1 VTEPKPP
8 AASPVTVIF
17 AGGPPKPEPPARRST
32 DWLRLASSAPAVL
45 GFLGLVVYGVVRTGH
60 DAFYARFGVTAEEVG
75 LSQTTIVG
83 RASLYFI
90 FFLTA
95 VVSLVGISAVVARR
109 IPPGEA
115 PATGAAARA
124 GRRGGAFWARVG
136 VSLLT
141 LTAATGFGAVIVAGI
156 EGSRSLAVAVGV
168 VLLLVLV
175 AALGRR
181 LSRGH
186 RLLAGALFAAFA
198 VWSGSVAYVVA
209 RTGTESQPGA
219 ASLPAAARWLL
230 FAFCLLAVATAS
242 ASLLRQF
249 ETASPRESR
258 QDASRR
264 QTYMLLLSLLAAM
277 PLALVFLAPGAGR
290 FLTGA
295 GDRTAAA
302 VAMWAFLFAFVI
314 LAFEVVLE
322 RPPGEP
328 TPVADVLLIIS
339 LATMLAFTALF
350 LAWERGLDLA
360 DQVLAGNRI
369 TQSGFS
375 TFSVRADI
383 VCLEQVGKPEAGNR
397 LPQEPVVYL
406 GQSNGQ
412 LLLFDLQR
420 RETIRAREEE
430 ENVDIGAPDRV
441 PIRIPSS
448 GLIVRVANLLA
459 PAERY
464 VVPVRLANPRRDLPG
479 KWTCFG

>member
-1 VTEPKPP
+1 VSE
-8 AASPVTVIF
+8 
-17 AGGPPKPEPPARRST
+17 PARRST

-95 VVSLVGISAVVARR
+95 VISLVGISAVVARR
-109 IPPGEA
+109 LPSAEDA
-115 PATGAAARA
+115 DRGAE
-124 GRRGGAFWARVG
+124 RRTGAFWARVG
-136 VSLLT
+136 VSLLA
-141 LTAATGFGAVIVAGI
+141 LTAATGFAGVIIAGI
-156 EGSRSLAVAVGV
+156 EGPRSVAAAVAV
-168 VLLLVLV
+168 VLLLVLL
-175 AALGRR
+175 AALARR
-181 LSRGH
+181 LSRSH
-186 RLLAGALFAAFA
+186 RVLAAVLFGAFA
-198 VWSGSVAYVVA
+198 VWSASVAYAVA
-209 RTGTESQPGA
+209 RTGTESRPGA

-249 ETASPRESR
+249 ETASPREAPR
-258 QDASRR
+258 DASRR
-264 QTYMLLLSLLAAM
+264 QTYMMLLSVLAAL
-277 PLALVFLAPGAGR
+277 PLALVFLAPGVGR
-290 FLTGA
+290 FLTEA

-302 VAMWAFLFAFVI
+302 LAMWAFLFAFVI

-322 RPPGEP
+322 RPPDQP

-339 LATMLAFTALF
+339 LSTMLAFTALF

-360 DQVLAGNRI
+360 NQVLAGNRI
-369 TQSGFS
+369 TQSGFG

-383 VCLEQVGKPEAGNR
+383 VCVEPLERTKQPTR
-397 LPQEPVVYL
+397 LPAEPVVYL
-406 GQSNGQ
+406 GQSGGQ
-412 LLLFDLQR
+412 LVLFDLQR
-420 RETIRAREEE
+420 RETIRAREELE
-430 ENVDIGAPDRV
+430 HVDIGAPDRV
-441 PIRIPSS
+441 PLRIPSS
-448 GLIVRVANLLA
+448 GLMIRVANLLA

-464 VVPVRLANPRRDLPG
+464 VVPVTLGKPPRRLPG

>member
-1 VTEPKPP
+1 VAGRGRIPPSPERGDVTEPKP
-8 AASPVTVIF
+8 
-17 AGGPPKPEPPARRST
+17 RRST

-45 GFLGLVVYGVVRTGH
+45 GFLGIVVYGVVRTGH

-83 RASLYFI
+83 RASLYFV

-109 IPPGEA
+109 L
-115 PATGAAARA
+115 PAADEAARSRE
-124 GRRGGAFWARVG
+124 RRTGAFWARVG
-136 VSLLT
+136 VSLIT
-141 LTAATGFGAVIVAGI
+141 LTAATGLGGLIVAGI
-156 EGSRSLAVAVGV
+156 EGPRSVAMAVAV
-168 VLLLVLV
+168 VLLLALV

-181 LSRGH
+181 LSRQH
-186 RLLAGALFAAFA
+186 RVLAGVLFAGFA
-198 VWSGSVAYVVA
+198 VWSGAVAYAVA
-209 RTGTESQPGA
+209 RTGTESEPGA
-219 ASLPAAARWLL
+219 ASLPAASRWLL

-249 ETASPRESR
+249 ETASRRESR
-258 QDASRR
+258 QDQSRR
-264 QTYMLLLSLLAAM
+264 QTYMLLLSVLAAL
-277 PLALVFLAPGAGR
+277 PLALVFLAPGVGR
-290 FLTGA
+290 FLTEA

-302 VAMWAFLFAFVI
+302 IAMWAFLFGFVI

-322 RPPGEP
+322 RPPDEP

-339 LATMLAFTALF
+339 LSTLLAFTALF

-360 DQVLAGNRI
+360 NQVLAGNRI

-383 VCLEQVGKPEAGNR
+383 VCLEPEQR
-397 LPQEPVVYL
+397 SSQPTSLPDQPVVYL
-406 GQSNGQ
+406 GQSGGQ
-412 LLLFDLQR
+412 LVLFDLER
-420 RETIRAREEE
+420 KETLRAREQREQI
-430 ENVDIGAPDRV
+430 DIGAPDRV

-459 PAERY
+459 PANPY
-464 VVPVRLANPRRDLPG
+464 VVPVTLTNPRQTLPG
-479 KWTCFG
+479 KWTCFR

>member
-1 VTEPKPP
+1 VAE
-8 AASPVTVIF
+8 
-17 AGGPPKPEPPARRST
+17 PARRHT

-95 VVSLVGISAVVARR
+95 VVSLVGVSAVVARR
-109 IPPGEA
+109 L
-115 PATGAAARA
+115 PAADDAE
-124 GRRGGAFWARVG
+124 RRRERRTGAFWARVG

-141 LTAATGFGAVIVAGI
+141 LTAATGLGAAIVAGM
-156 EGSRSLAVAVGV
+156 EGPRSVAVAVAV
-168 VLLLVLV
+168 VLLL
-175 AALGRR
+175 ALIASVGRR
-181 LSRGH
+181 LETKH
-186 RLLAGALFAAFA
+186 RVLAGVLFAAFA
-198 VWSGSVAYVVA
+198 IWSGSVAYAVA

-249 ETASPRESR
+249 EVASRRETR
-258 QDASRR
+258 RDASRR
-264 QTYMLLLSLLAAM
+264 QTYMLLLSLLAAL

-290 FLTGA
+290 FLTEA
-295 GDRTAAA
+295 HDRTAAA
-302 VAMWAFLFAFVI
+302 IAMWAFLFAFVI

-322 RPPGEP
+322 RPPDEP

-339 LATMLAFTALF
+339 LSTMLAFTALF

-360 DQVLAGNRI
+360 NQVLAGNRI

-383 VCLEQVGKPEAGNR
+383 VCVEPVERSKQPTR
-397 LPQEPVVYL
+397 LPDEPVVYL

-412 LLLFDLQR
+412 LVLFDLER
-420 RETIRAREEE
+420 KETLRARENLEKI
-430 ENVDIGAPDRV
+430 DIGAPDRV
-441 PIRIPSS
+441 PLRIPSS

-459 PAERY
+459 PANPY
-464 VVPVRLANPRRDLPG
+464 VVPVTVNGRTLKG